1 MIVINKASYVILG
14 EDTITPKKVIK
25 GIVKFS
31 TPGIGKVTGWVQF
44 LDENNSEVVNGL
56 ITEYNQDYFTGEK
69 VDILTTLSEDFL
81 VVLST
86 LNPDL
91 VITVEL

>member
-1 MIVINKASYVILG
+1 MIIINKSSHVYLSKNI
-14 EDTITPKKVIK
+14 ITPEKVIK

-31 TPGIGKVTGWVQF
+31 TPEIGKVTGWVTF
-44 LDENNSEVVNGL
+44 LDENNSEVTNGL
-56 ITEYNQDYFTGEK
+56 VTEYLQSYFTGEK
-69 VDILTTLSEDFL
+69 VDILTALSEDFL

-91 VITVEL
+91 TITVEL

>member
-1 MIVINKASYVILG
+1 MILLNKASYVILG

-25 GIVKFS
+25 GVVKFN
-31 TPGIGKVTGWVQF
+31 TPEIGKVIGWIQF

-56 ITEYNQDYFTGEK
+56 ITEYLQTYFTGEK
-69 VDILTTLSEDFL
+69 VDILTTLSQDFK

-86 LNPDL
+86 LNPNL
-91 VITVEL
+91 TITVEL